1 MTIRLLRA
9 DEIDVRIGG
18 FNKDKT
24 GGFLLLYKDARVD
37 MNLLDETFG
46 VTGWQRRH
54 ELING
59 NLFCTISIWDDD
71 KKQWVDKQDVGVE
84 SKSAKEKGEASDAF
98 KRAGTN
104 VGIGRELYTPLFI
117 WINGLAEND
126 KFKVSEIGYNDKRE
140 IDKLKIVN
148 DKGIQAFK
156 LGSFSA
162 LMTEQEHKQKP
173 TEEQPKAT
181 PTELI
186 KELPK
191 ELPTGVLSAKQIA
204 RLYAIGNSAGLD
216 AGAVAQQIKT
226 KLNKTP
232 EELTRAEYDKICTAY
247 EGLKKGDK

>member
-1 MTIRLLRA
+1 
-9 DEIDVRIGG
+9 
-18 FNKDKT
+18 
-24 GGFLLLYKDARVD
+24 
-37 MNLLDETFG
+37 MN
-46 VTGWQRRH
+46 
-54 ELING
+54 IN
-59 NLFCTISIWDDD
+59 
-71 KKQWVDKQDVGVE
+71 V
-84 SKSAKEKGEASDAF
+84 

-140 IDKLKIVN
+140 IDKLTIVN

-156 LGSFSA
+156 LGA
-162 LMTEQEHKQKP
+162 YKAPDKQTP
-173 TEEQPKAT
+173 TTEQPKTT

-186 KELPK
+186 KGLPTELPK
-191 ELPTGVLSAKQIA
+191 RSISDKQIA

-216 AGAVAQQIKT
+216 AGEVAQQIKT

-232 EELTRAEYDKICTAY
+232 EELTRAEYDKICIAY